1 MGGVS
6 GNPAQ
11 REAGVIG
18 NTKVSVGIIVQLEQK
33 IEIMNGFI
41 SEFDSAIKELR

>member
-1 MGGVS
+1 MGGLRA
-6 GNPAQ
+6 NPIQ

-18 NTKVSVGIIVQLEQK
+18 NTKVSVGIIAKLEQK
-33 IEIMNGFI
+33 IEIMNGFF